1 MDKKNKR
8 AVIVGIFVFL
18 ALVIFVLGVMTLG
31 GQQSVLNKGATIHAV
46 FADVA
51 GLQPGNNV
59 RYAGV
64 KVGTV
69 KNISFTDDGL
79 IDVTMNIERES
90 LDVIRKG
97 VKAKVGSEGFIGNK
111 TVVLTGGSRTAP
123 VVQDGALVETE
134 QTVSTE
140 EMMATL
146 QENNRNILA
155 ITENFKTISAQIAG
169 GQGTVG
175 RLLQN
180 EDIYRDLQS
189 SMTALRVTVNEAQGA
204 ARNAQYMVANLRNYT
219 NKLTAE
225 GSLANDL
232 VTDTVIFSRLRST
245 ARQIDQLSEQAGVL
259 MNNLQATSRNLNQS
273 LSDTATAVG
282 LLLNNRATAA
292 DVQATIQNLRAGTKK
307 LDENMEALQSNFLFR
322 GFFRRKAKSQ

>member
-46 FADVA
+46 FDDVA

-69 KNISFTDDGL
+69 RKLSFTNDGR
-79 IDVTMNIERES
+79 IDVAMNIERES
-90 LDVIRKG
+90 LDVIRNG
-97 VKAKVGSEGFIGNK
+97 VRAKVGSEGFIGNK

-123 VVQDGALVETE
+123 VVQDGALVPTET
-134 QTVSTE
+134 TVSTE

-155 ITENFKTISAQIAG
+155 ITNNFKAISEQIAG
-169 GQGTVG
+169 GEGTVG
-175 RLLQN
+175 KLLRN
-180 EDIYRDLQS
+180 EDVYRDLQA
-189 SMTALRVTVNEAQGA
+189 SMNSLRVAANNAQAAAQG
-204 ARNAQYMVANLRNYT
+204 AQYMVSNLRDYT
-219 NKLTAE
+219 NKLTAK

-245 ARQIDQLSEQAGVL
+245 TRQIDQLSEQASLV
-259 MNNLQATSRNLNQS
+259 MNDLQTASRSLNQS
-273 LSDTATAVG
+273 MTDTSTTVG

-322 GFFRRKAKSQ
+322 GFFRRRAQSQ